1 MNAATTRNILEI
13 HDLHVEVGGKE
24 LLHGINLAIPE
35 GQVHAL
41 MGPNGSG
48 KTSLMMT
55 IMGFSAYK
63 VTRGQILF
71 DGQDITGLN
80 VTERARLGIA
90 IAQQRPPTIV
100 GVKLRAVLDY
110 IVAHDSVSAEEI
122 ADLARQARV
131 EEFLDRDIN
140 AGLSGG
146 EIKRAELVQLLATCP
161 RFSMMDE
168 PESGVDLD
176 SLALVGSLVNRL
188 FIRDSCRPVRRRSG
202 LIVTHTGHILKYVE
216 ADRAH
221 IMLDGRIACS
231 GNPHL
236 MLQTIAEQ
244 GYAACV
250 CCVVEGEG
258 YDKVG

>member
-1 MNAATTRNILEI
+1 MSNILEI
-13 HDLHVEVGGKE
+13 RDLHVEVDGQP
-24 LLHGINLAIPE
+24 LLYGINLAIPD

-63 VTRGQILF
+63 VTGGQIVF

-90 IAQQRPPTIV
+90 IAQQRPPTIR
-100 GVKLRAVLDY
+100 GVKLRNVLDY
-110 IVAHDSVSAEEI
+110 IVAHDSATASDVTR
-122 ADLARQARV
+122 LTRQARV
-131 EEFLDRDIN
+131 EPFLDRDIN

-176 SLALVGSLVNRL
+176 SLALVGSLTNQL
-188 FIRDSCRPVRRRSG
+188 FTRESCRPARRRAG
-202 LIVTHTGHILKYVE
+202 LIVTHTGHILKYIE

-221 IMLDGRIACS
+221 IMLGGQIGCS

-236 MLQTIAEQ
+236 MLETIGER
-244 GYAACV
+244 GYEECV
-250 CCVVEGEG
+250 CCMREG
-258 YDKVG
+258 V

>member
-1 MNAATTRNILEI
+1 MTNILEI
-13 HDLHVEVGGKE
+13 RDLHVEVGGRE
-24 LLHGINLAIPE
+24 LLHGVNLDIPD

-41 MGPNGSG
+41 LGPNGSG

-55 IMGFSAYK
+55 IMGFSAYR
-63 VTRGQILF
+63 VTRGQIIV
-71 DGQDITGLN
+71 DGQDITNLS
-80 VTERARLGIA
+80 VTDRARMGIA

-100 GVKLRAVLDY
+100 GVTLRGVLDY
-110 IVAHDSVSAEEI
+110 IVAHDSVTQDDVG
-122 ADLARQARV
+122 DLVRQARV
-131 EEFLDRDIN
+131 EPFLDRDIN

-188 FIRDSCRPVRRRSG
+188 FTRETCRPARRRAG
-202 LIVTHTGHILKYVE
+202 LIVTHTGHILKYIE

-221 IMLDGRIACS
+221 VMLGGQIGCS
-231 GNPHL
+231 GNAHL
-236 MLQTIAEQ
+236 MLETIGER
-244 GYAACV
+244 GYEDCV
-250 CCVVEGEG
+250 CCMREGIQL
-258 YDKVG
+258 